1 MRSPVRPAQPRRGD
15 TGRLNASGG
24 SAAQPERKMGDPL
37 ETPTNPVSAMNA
49 LRRKMEAVADEFAQ
63 GKINRV
69 QFNAMYKRYSE
80 QRAIIEKLL
89 ERNPDSDA
97 WRQVVS
103 VKGQTGFLRTHY
115 EAVPQFYLVYY
126 HNNRKP
132 IYMGGQNPD
141 EGRLLSTLQGV
152 WAMPN
157 RPKVGLGRKALETG
171 QWLILATGEY
181 AATGVMFSL
190 EPSIAQAKLVRDLHA
205 DFERANQAA
214 LARGWIVPERM
225 VFPQRALLE
234 ES

>member
-1 MRSPVRPAQPRRGD
+1 
-15 TGRLNASGG
+15 
-24 SAAQPERKMGDPL
+24 
-37 ETPTNPVSAMNA
+37 MNT
-49 LRRKMEAVADEFAQ
+49 LRRKMEFIADEFSQ
-63 GKINRV
+63 GNINRA

-80 QRAIIEKLL
+80 QRTIIEKLL

-97 WRQVVS
+97 WRQVLS
-103 VKGQTGFLRTHY
+103 VKGQTGFLRTHF
-115 EAVPQFYLVYY
+115 EAVPQYFIVYV

-132 IYMGGQNPD
+132 LHAGGQNPD
-141 EGRLLSTLQGV
+141 ESKLLPTVQGV

-171 QWLILATGEY
+171 QWLILATGEF
-181 AATGVMFSL
+181 AATGVIFSL

-214 LARGWIVPERM
+214 LARGWIVPERL